1 MSNVEYHNE
10 KVRQWRK
17 ENRERSLYNNRR
29 SSTRLFINSAD
40 KQDIKF
46 VEDLVKAR
54 KKALKNGKK

>member
-1 MSNVEYHNE
+1 MANSEYHNE

-54 KKALKNGKK
+54 KKAFKNGKK